1 MAKAK
6 KKSVTKAK
14 KKKWFQIIAPKLFM
28 EQSLGET
35 PAVEINDLMNKKL
48 TVNMM
53 SLTRDPKKQGVAATF
68 TINGIR
74 DGQATTALTGYRIV
88 PTTIKRMVRR
98 GKDRLDQTLKLKT
111 KDKCIVEIK
120 TILLTRGTTT
130 SSVQVALHHK
140 VREVLKKDIAKVE
153 YDELV
158 KQITQ
163 SKLQKGVFSKLK
175 KIHPVAIFEI
185 RGMQLLTDVT
195 SLPSNAETDKAEPT
209 KTDSKDKEETSKA
222 EPTKADSK
230 DKEEA
235 AKAEPKPK
243 TEKAAKKDKTDGQE

>member
-28 EQSLGET
+28 EQGLGEA
-35 PAVEINDLMNKKL
+35 PAVEINDLMNKKV

-68 TINGIR
+68 TINGIK
-74 DGQATTALTGYRIV
+74 DGRATTVLTGYRIV

-98 GKDRLDQTLKLKT
+98 GKDRLDLTMKVKT
-111 KDKCIVEIK
+111 KDKCQVEIK
-120 TILLTRGTTT
+120 TILLTRGITR
-130 SSVQVALHHK
+130 SSVKVSLHHN
-140 VREVLKKDIAKVE
+140 VREHLQKEVGKLE
-153 YDELV
+153 YDELL

-163 SKLQKGVFSKLK
+163 SKLQKSIFARLK

-185 RGMQLLTDVT
+185 RGIQLLSDVT
-195 SLPSNAETDKAEPT
+195 KLASAEEAPEEAQEAQDEAPEETPEEKGAENE
-209 KTDSKDKEETSKA
+209 TDSK
-222 EPTKADSK
+222 
-230 DKEEA
+230 
-235 AKAEPKPK
+235 
-243 TEKAAKKDKTDGQE
+243 QE

>member
-74 DGQATTALTGYRIV
+74 DGQAITALTGYRIV

-130 SSVQVALHHK
+130 GSVKVSLHHQ
-140 VREVLKKDIAKVE
+140 VREVLKKDIGKLD

-195 SLPSNAETDKAEPT
+195 RLP
-209 KTDSKDKEETSKA
+209 
-222 EPTKADSK
+222 
-230 DKEEA
+230 
-235 AKAEPKPK
+235 AKAE
-243 TEKAAKKDKTDGQE
+243 EQKDKKEPETAKPEKKEPETAKPEKKEPETAK